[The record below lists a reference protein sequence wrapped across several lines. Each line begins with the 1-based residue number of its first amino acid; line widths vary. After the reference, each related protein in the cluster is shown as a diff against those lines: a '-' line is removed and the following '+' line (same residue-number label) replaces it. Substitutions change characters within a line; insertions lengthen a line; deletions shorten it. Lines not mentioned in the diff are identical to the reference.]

1 MENLETSENQSVS
14 KSSYLLDN
22 AARQTPDRFDALSAL
37 FDRGSIQY
45 LEDRGVG
52 SGWNCLE
59 VGGGGGS
66 MAAWLAARVGPT
78 GHVLVTD
85 LNPCFLGHLK
95 SSNLEVRRHD
105 VLTDTL
111 PDAAFDLIHSRLVLI
126 HIPEREK
133 VLARLVAALKPG
145 GWIIEEEFDSQ
156 SLQSGSF
163 IMPGAIH
170 LKTQTALFRLLDERG
185 VERRWGRLVYGQ
197 MRALGLVNVRA
208 EARLSMWHGGSAG
221 ASLTRANFEQ
231 LRDALIGGGHVTAQ
245 EMEADIARLD
255 DPEFMMLSPL
265 MWTTWGQRSASQGET
280 ASSISSSARVATEG

>member
-1 MENLETSENQSVS
+1 MENLETSENPSVS

-85 LNPCFLGHLK
+85 LNPCYLGHLK

-156 SLQSGSF
+156 SL
-163 IMPGAIH
+163 
-170 LKTQTALFRLLDERG
+170 
-185 VERRWGRLVYGQ
+185 
-197 MRALGLVNVRA
+197 
-208 EARLSMWHGGSAG
+208 
-221 ASLTRANFEQ
+221 
-231 LRDALIGGGHVTAQ
+231 
-245 EMEADIARLD
+245 
-255 DPEFMMLSPL
+255 
-265 MWTTWGQRSASQGET
+265 
-280 ASSISSSARVATEG
+280 